1 MNKKSLPWLFC
12 TLLALTFALAKT
24 PAPQANSRTPYAF
37 RLEGEV
43 KYTHDP
49 AIIKQ
54 GDTWFLFSTG
64 NGPNRKGELPIR
76 CSKDLH
82 NWKLCGHV
90 FGRIPDWI
98 AKESPETKELWAPDI
113 SYFNGEFTSTMPS
126 PYLVRILRVPL
137 LTNRMFDP
145 NSPDFHWVE
154 SRWVVLPVCVLRSL
168 LPGNQKQL

>member
-113 SYFNGEFTSTMPS
+113 SYFNGEFGWMTISTPS
-126 PYLVRILRVPL
+126 IRISVSITRA
-137 LTNRMFDP
+137 T
-145 NSPDFHWVE
+145 H
-154 SRWVVLPVCVLRSL
+154 
-168 LPGNQKQL
+168 G